1 MAKKSERRYGTCQNP
16 ECMNYGMSE
25 AIPEDG
31 NCPVCHTPMK
41 PEEDSNDGGDIDLDN
56 IDDIPFEER
65 KKAKGLDP
73 KIIAII
79 AAVVLVLAG
88 AGFGAYKLIG
98 GGSEIDKIKLDK
110 KNITLVVGQRDVI
123 KATVVDKDG
132 KEITDAKVVYKWTAK
147 DEKVASVTQGGEV
160 AALKKGKTS
169 VTVKIEG
176 DDKHRATCKVEV
188 KPQKVMHPVLISNL
202 SVANSKVSLKEG
214 ESTELG
220 LTVEPS
226 NHTEEIIA
234 ESNNPGVASI
244 ENGGIIKANKAG
256 NALILIKTSK
266 SGKTAT
272 VNVTVEPKEG
282 PGGGGNG
289 WGKENLG
296 YGIYEGYRK
305 NHKPHGHGTIR
316 YTKSHQIVSWKDF
329 TASPGDTFEG
339 EFRDGKITGM
349 GYWKH
354 DGNVTAIQ

>member
-56 IDDIPFEER
+56 IDDIPFEEK

-88 AGFGAYKLIG
+88 SVFGISKCTSCSDKPRKLPG
-98 GGSEIDKIKLDK
+98 GDK
-110 KNITLVVGQRDVI
+110 LV
-123 KATVVDKDG
+123 KDL
-132 KEITDAKVVYKWTAK
+132 A
-147 DEKVASVTQGGEV
+147 
-160 AALKKGKTS
+160 
-169 VTVKIEG
+169 
-176 DDKHRATCKVEV
+176 
-188 KPQKVMHPVLISNL
+188 
-202 SVANSKVSLKEG
+202 VANAVLSIKEG
-214 ESTELG
+214 ETAALG
-220 LTVEPS
+220 LKVSPANYE
-226 NHTEEIIA
+226 EEITKESSTPDIA
-234 ESNNPGVASI
+234 SV
-244 ENGGIIKANKAG
+244 NGDSIKAHKAG
-256 NALILIKTSK
+256 KAVITIKTAM

-272 VNVTVEPKEG
+272 IDVTVIAKPKPVDNGEESKSG
-282 PGGGGNG
+282 DGGDDGEDGGNG
-289 WGKENLG
+289 WGKVNLG

-305 NHKPHGHGTIR
+305 NDKPHGHGTIR
-316 YTKSHQIVSWKDF
+316 YTTPHQIVSWKDF

-339 EFRDGKITGM
+339 EFRDGRITGM

>member
-1 MAKKSERRYGTCQNP
+1 MAKQGKCN
-16 ECMNYGMSE
+16 
-25 AIPEDG
+25 
-31 NCPVCHTPMK
+31 
-41 PEEDSNDGGDIDLDN
+41 N
-56 IDDIPFEER
+56 IDCDHYKEVFSIQAGEEFECPHCHQPLGEVEGGKAD
-65 KKAKGLDP
+65 KKKKNGGSGPNGKL
-73 KIIAII
+73 I
-79 AAVVLVLAG
+79 VVIVGALVVLAG
-88 AGFGAYKLIG
+88 IGFTVWKFLGS
-98 GGSEIDKIKLDK
+98 GSEIEKIKLDK
-110 KNITLVVGQRDVI
+110 KNITLVVGQKDVI

-132 KEITDAKVVYKWTAK
+132 NEIKDVKVKFSWSVK
-147 DEKVASVTQGGEV
+147 DGKTASVTQGGEV
-160 AALKKGKTS
+160 EALKKGETAI
-169 VTVKIEG
+169 TVKIEG
-176 DDKHRATCKVEV
+176 DEKNLRATCKVKV
-188 KPQKVMHPVLISNL
+188 KVGKDPVNTLVTKL
-202 SVANSKVSLKEG
+202 SIEQSQITLKEG
-214 ESTELG
+214 EQTEIKLS
-220 LTVEPS
+220 VEPS

-354 DGNVTAIQ
+354 NGNVTAIQ

>member
-88 AGFGAYKLIG
+88 SVFGIYKLASDSD
-98 GGSEIDKIKLDK
+98 SE
-110 KNITLVVGQRDVI
+110 N
-123 KATVVDKDG
+123 
-132 KEITDAKVVYKWTAK
+132 
-147 DEKVASVTQGGEV
+147 
-160 AALKKGKTS
+160 
-169 VTVKIEG
+169 
-176 DDKHRATCKVEV
+176 VEV
-188 KPQKVMHPVLISNL
+188 KNPYKDKDKTKKLPGGDKLVKDLA
-202 SVANSKVSLKEG
+202 VANAVLSIKEG
-214 ESTELG
+214 ETAALG
-220 LTVEPS
+220 LKVSPANYE
-226 NHTEEIIA
+226 EEITKESSTPDIA
-234 ESNNPGVASI
+234 SVDGDS
-244 ENGGIIKANKAG
+244 IKAHKAG
-256 NALILIKTSK
+256 KAVITIKTAM

-272 VNVTVEPKEG
+272 IDVTVIAKPK
-282 PGGGGNG
+282 PVDDGNG
-289 WGKENLG
+289 WGKVNLG
-296 YGIYEGYRK
+296 YGIYEGYRE
-305 NHKPHGHGTIR
+305 NYKPHGHGTIR
-316 YTKSHQIVSWKDF
+316 YTTPHQIVSWKDF
-329 TASPGDTFEG
+329 KASPGDTFEG